1 MKRIVFCALLVI
13 CFSLTSFSQKHPG
26 QIIIEAKI
34 LEVGKYDLFLP
45 DDIRA
50 GESFSFSTKI
60 IAEGNKPK
68 EINKN
73 LTALKTNTISLG
85 SHNFAPATTGLSINL
100 NEQEIKNLVLLIKDP
115 AGKTL
120 YVSPI
125 DLSVLIVPLNKS
137 STFALPTHAITG
149 NAFRVTGPFDGNA
162 ENTKCTVNNEEA
174 IILAESPRQ
183 CIIEFPPDVKG
194 PSAIT
199 ISEGGKTITQNINGV
214 DYTIAAG
221 RMNLLK
227 GEKTYIDVN
236 ISSLQ
241 NLQENATLSLEN
253 ITTNI
258 VAMAGGNVQVIPI
271 LPESVSGVGTFY
283 KRFIIQSLKTGTFTI
298 NVDLKL
304 PDAKQSVVS
313 QPSSWV
319 ACDVCGGTIMPQK
332 TCYTIKELSK
342 NKLPV
347 QQIIVQDTIP
357 DGWLI
362 NTSAKDKTI
371 SIKTETDPTN
381 NISMVVYSYT
391 TPQKKENHIIGID
404 SFPGSG
410 KTFSLPKNS
419 VQPGVY
425 NINATAYGGNNYSSS
440 MQQTVVIP
448 SINFS
453 GITNPLINEYRRRIQ
468 RIKDSIDNLQRIID
482 NDNRRNYDN
491 YPEKRRL
498 DSILRVKTGYYNE
511 LAYIDAVLETLPK
524 VYGDTLTK
532 LTDSLK
538 RFQKKVPELPDVD
551 ELKKRVA
558 DLEAALKACQD
569 HLQAL
574 QQEQKDLQKELPE
587 IEQQQSDAVQS
598 ILDCFKNAGYDYAGH
613 TSSKNGVFGYGYAAV
628 KNGVDVGGIPAQC
641 LKTVSEAKNKIKDL
655 QKRHDEISKRLK
667 DIPAEIEAAKA
678 DCDRISKELQ
688 QAKETVRKGKNAIL
702 EYGFINADMA
712 EICRQLRGALDV
724 LVRFCKQHPDVCSA
738 ENMVEA
744 MMANCPQPKLWDDFN
759 RMINYKKGVEDGMKK
774 QADDAKSQVGK
785 NQEEQRKIAEEAY
798 RAKQEQDR
806 KAGEL
811 QRLIQKEEEE
821 TEKEL
826 EKQIQRDDSARAI
839 RRRDCE
845 EFLRTRSKTKE
856 EAEGI
861 ETVLKLKKQIQKL
874 GENVKK
880 ASEYGDKLTKDR
892 YKDITDSLR
901 SIIDGIIGPLKQ
913 FDKFK
918 KEVDKWLEVKED
930 IEKVFSETKNE
941 RDRTEKFKIIL
952 KRIHEQLEKLAED
965 FPILKLFTAYFGYL
979 VDSYG
984 WAIDKSYETQ
994 QHYFNRI
1001 FEDCLGHDK
1010 CRILV
1015 NEYLK
1020 RKNLDDVYRKA
1031 WQLCKG
1037 DDLIDPLLGTSERRR
1052 IAMEE
1057 LQKVVLKLLTD
1068 CCIEELGM

>member
-1 MKRIVFCALLVI
+1 MKQLL
-13 CFSLTSFSQKHPG
+13 FASFTLLFTLPAFSQKAPH
-26 QIIIEAKI
+26 QILIEAKI
-34 LEVGKYDLFLP
+34 IEVGKYDLYLP
-45 DDIRA
+45 DDIRP
-50 GESFSFSTKI
+50 GDLISFSSKI
-60 IAEGNKPK
+60 IADGDKPK

-73 LTALKTNTISLG
+73 LASLNSNTISLG
-85 SHNFAPATTGLSINL
+85 SHNFTPGTSGQKLNLS
-100 NEQEIKNLVLLIKDP
+100 EQEFKNLSLLVKNT

-120 YVSPI
+120 YEAPI
-125 DLSVLIVPLNKS
+125 DLSNLIVPLRAS
-137 STFALPTHAITG
+137 STFALPTHALAG
-149 NAFRVTGPFDGNA
+149 GPFRVTGPFDGNA
-162 ENTKCTVNNEEA
+162 ENTKCTINNKEA
-174 IILAESPRQ
+174 VILAESPRQ
-183 CIIEFPPDVKG
+183 CIIEFPKDVKG
-194 PSAIT
+194 SATIT
-199 ISEGGKTITQNINGV
+199 ITEGGKTITQNINGV

-221 RMNLLK
+221 KMNLLK
-227 GEKTYIDVN
+227 GESTYIDVK
-236 ISSLQ
+236 ISNLQ

-253 ITTNI
+253 LTTG
-258 VAMAGGNVQVIPI
+258 VVVMAGGNVQVIPI

-283 KRFIIQSLKTGTFTI
+283 KRFTIQSLKTGTFTI
-298 NVDLKL
+298 NVDLQL
-304 PDAKQSVVS
+304 PDAKQSAVT
-313 QPSSWV
+313 PASSWV

-332 TCYTIKELSK
+332 TCNSIKELLK

-347 QQIIVQDTIP
+347 QQIVTQDTIP
-357 DGWLI
+357 GGWLLSTSTTDKII
-362 NTSAKDKTI
+362 N
-371 SIKTETDPTN
+371 IKTETVPSN
-381 NISMVVYSYT
+381 NVSMVEYSYS
-391 TPQKKENHIIGID
+391 TPQQSERHVIGID
-404 SFPGSG
+404 SFPGNS
-410 KTFSLPKNS
+410 KPFSLPQNS

-425 NINATAYGGNNYSSS
+425 NIHATAYTGNNYAAT
-440 MQQTVVIP
+440 MQQSVVIP

-468 RIKDSIDNLQRIID
+468 RVKDSIDNLQRIID

-491 YPEKRRL
+491 YPERRRL
-498 DSILRVKTGYYNE
+498 DSVNRVKTGYYNE
-511 LAYIDAVLETLPK
+511 LVYIDAVLETLPK

-532 LTDSLK
+532 LADSLK
-538 RFQKKVPELPDVD
+538 RFQIKVPELPDVD

-558 DLEAALKACQD
+558 DLEAALKACQE
-569 HLQAL
+569 HLQSL

-587 IEQQQSDAVQS
+587 VEQQQSDAVQT

-613 TSSKNGVFGYGYAAV
+613 TSRKDGVFGYGYAAV

-655 QKRHDEISKRLK
+655 QKRHDEIAKRLK
-667 DIPAEIEAAKA
+667 DIPAEIDAAKA
-678 DCDRISKELQ
+678 DCDRLSKELR
-688 QAKETVRKGKNAIL
+688 QANESLRKGKNAII

-724 LVRFCKQHPDVCSA
+724 LVRFCKQHPEVCNA
-738 ENMVEA
+738 DNMVEQ
-744 MMANCPQPKLWDDFN
+744 MMADCPQPKVWEDFN
-759 RMINYKKGVEDGMKK
+759 RLVNYKKGMEDGIKK
-774 QADDAKSQVGK
+774 QADDAQRQVDK
-785 NQEEQRKIAEEAY
+785 NWEEQRKISEEAY

-806 KAGEL
+806 KAAEL
-811 QRLIQKEEEE
+811 QRLIQKEEQE

-826 EKQIQRDDSARAI
+826 EKQTQRDDSARAI

-845 EFLRTRSKTKE
+845 EFLKTQAKTKE
-856 EAEGI
+856 EAGMI

-874 GENVKK
+874 GGNVKK

-913 FDKFK
+913 YDKFK
-918 KEVDKWLEVKED
+918 KEVDKWLEVKD
-930 IEKVFSETKNE
+930 DLEKIFSETKNE

-979 VDSYG
+979 VDSYS

-1020 RKNLDDVYRKA
+1020 RKNLDDVYRKG

-1037 DDLIDPLLGTSERRR
+1037 DDLIDPILGTSERRR

-1057 LQKVVLKLLTD
+1057 LQSVVLKLLTD
-1068 CCIEELGM
+1068 CCIEELGL

>member
-1 MKRIVFCALLVI
+1 MKPKIFCALLAI
-13 CFSLTSFSQKHPG
+13 CCFLNSFTQKRPG

-34 LEVGKYDLFLP
+34 LEVGKYDLTFP

-50 GESFSFSTKI
+50 GESFSFSSKI
-60 IAEGNKPK
+60 IAEGSKEK

-73 LTALKTNTISLG
+73 IAALNSNTISLG
-85 SHNFAPATTGLSINL
+85 SHNIMPGRSGVSLNL
-100 NEQEIKNLVLLIKDP
+100 NDQELKNLLLTIKNTG
-115 AGKTL
+115 GKNL
-120 YVSPI
+120 YESPV
-125 DLSVLIVPLNKS
+125 DLSALLVPLNPS
-137 STFALPTHAITG
+137 ATFAIPTHAITG
-149 NAFRVTGPFDGNA
+149 NAFRVIGPFDGDA
-162 ENTKCTVNNEEA
+162 SNTKCTINNKQA
-174 IILAESPRQ
+174 VILAESPRQ
-183 CIIEFPPDVKG
+183 CIIEFPPDIKG
-194 PSAIT
+194 PSTIT
-199 ISEGGKTITQNINGV
+199 ITEGGKTITQNINGV
-214 DYTIAAG
+214 DYSISAG

-227 GEKTYIDVN
+227 GESTYIDVT

-241 NLQENATLSLEN
+241 NLKENATLSLEN
-253 ITTNI
+253 LTTGI
-258 VAMAGGNVQVIPI
+258 VVMAGGNVQVIPI
-271 LPESVSGVGTFY
+271 LPESVSGAGAFY
-283 KRFIIQSLKTGTFTI
+283 KRFTIQSLKTGTFAI
-298 NVDLKL
+298 NVDLQL
-304 PDAKQSVVS
+304 PDAKQTAVI
-313 QPSSWV
+313 PAFSWV

-332 TCYTIKELSK
+332 TCNSIKELLK

-347 QQIIVQDTIP
+347 QQKKLEDTIP
-357 DGWLI
+357 GGWFM
-362 NTSAKDKTI
+362 NATTTDKI
-371 SIKTETDPTN
+371 LNIKTETVPAN
-381 NISMVVYSYT
+381 NISLVEYSYT
-391 TPQKKENHIIGID
+391 LPQKTEKHIFGID
-404 SFPGSG
+404 SFPGHS
-410 KTFSLPKNS
+410 KIFSLPQNS

-425 NINATAYGGNNYSSS
+425 NINATAYGDNNYSSV

-448 SINFS
+448 SMNFS
-453 GITNPLINEYRRRIQ
+453 GITNPLINEYRKRIQ

-498 DSILRVKTGYYNE
+498 DSIARVKMGYYNE
-511 LAYIDAVLETLPK
+511 LVYIDAVLETLPK

-538 RFQKKVPELPDVD
+538 RFQQKVPQLPDVD

-558 DLEAALKACQD
+558 DLEAALKACQE

-613 TSSKNGVFGYGYAAV
+613 TSRKDGVFGYGYAAV

-655 QKRHDEISKRLK
+655 QKRHDEVSKRLK
-667 DIPAEIEAAKA
+667 EIPREIDAAKA
-678 DCDRISKELQ
+678 DCDRLSKELS
-688 QAKETVRKGKNAIL
+688 QAKETLRKGTNAII

-712 EICRQLRGALDV
+712 EICRQLRGSLDV

-738 ENMVEA
+738 ENMVEQLLA
-744 MMANCPQPKLWDDFN
+744 DCPQPKLWDDFN
-759 RMINYKKGVEDGMKK
+759 RLMNYKKGVEDGMKK
-774 QADDAKSQVGK
+774 QADDAQRQVDK
-785 NQEEQRKIAEEAY
+785 NWEEQRKIIEEAY

-806 KAGEL
+806 KAAEL
-811 QRLIQKEEEE
+811 QRLIQQEEQE

-826 EKQIQRDDSARAI
+826 EKQTLRDDSARAI

-845 EFLRTRSKTKE
+845 EFLRTQAKTKE
-856 EAEGI
+856 EASAI

-918 KEVDKWLEVKED
+918 KEVDKWLEVKD
-930 IEKVFSETKNE
+930 DLEKIFSETKNE
-941 RDRTEKFKIIL
+941 RDRTEKFKVIL

-1037 DDLIDPLLGTSERRR
+1037 DDLIDPILGTSERRR

-1068 CCIEELGM
+1068 CCIEELGL